1 MAMRERRFTLDQMAH
16 TGTIGRM
23 QIERIKPG
31 SVWNNL
37 ETCKLTTVTAPSGY
51 GKTTILREWAA
62 KTDLDVG
69 WISLGEEDVQRVAFW
84 KKIIVHMPGMPE
96 QERVNLLDIL
106 QSTSFSPTHFIAT
119 LCTCLR
125 TYQVSGALI
134 IDDFQLMKDSQELDE
149 LITFVEEMP
158 DTYHI
163 VVSGQ
168 SFTGGSLKRLLRH
181 QQVLQITK
189 QDLVLTVEELQHY
202 IVTYLHREPSE
213 EAIASIMQQTK
224 GWPAG
229 LQLIHMYEH
238 LREDYTDLQFSNVTV
253 ARQLIQEIV
262 YSLSESEQH
271 YLLCSAV
278 VNTMHIRLCDHLAGT
293 RRGRII
299 IRRLKTQG
307 LLVEGQ
313 GETGWFTLN
322 RHLRNYLREM
332 LDMHEEIDVEE
343 LYYRASDWYETQQT
357 PVMAIHYAAK
367 AGDQKRLKRLIIKA
381 APALLQEGRVA
392 QLQEWIS
399 MLPRQYIYQP
409 DLGIIYGWVVCFR
422 FQPELAERQAHMM
435 EEQLLRRELQLT
447 EEEEKRYF
455 TDVYTL
461 KTFISILQDD
471 AKSTLNNANKA
482 LVYSPITS
490 SYFSHSFDYNRHD
503 ATIMH
508 SAIGGGGDLRSV
520 QRLFECL
527 APKITKESVFSGYYH
542 ICLAEIAYEW
552 GQSGKAKRQ
561 LDIALMIADLFGLP
575 GLLVPVYLLKARLEI
590 EQQGNAQA
598 AKATLHALKDMLT
611 TSNAPSDW
619 FKKAEAAR
627 VQIAIRQKDTGR
639 IRNWLSLFVLQE
651 PPIQQK
657 SLYEYITLVHAY
669 AALDERETAL
679 RYIKKLMPFVKF
691 GGRIS
696 AEIDLL
702 ITQAVLLY
710 KEDREAAFET
720 LKQALRLSADSKY
733 LRMYWLGGETIQ
745 SMFEEMIRLEEVSKK
760 QIRYVE
766 QILAYWSKDTHDQRI
781 QSKLTKRELQ
791 LVYQLQLGKRNNEI
805 AQELALSLGT
815 VKVYFHRI
823 YEKLGVKNRK
833 QAKEIAAGLDYSEIL

>member
-1 MAMRERRFTLDQMAH
+1 MRERKLTLDQLAH

-23 QIERIKPG
+23 EIERIKPD
-31 SVWNNL
+31 SVWANL

-51 GKTTILREWAA
+51 GKTTILKEWAA
-62 KTDLDVG
+62 KTNLEVG
-69 WISLGEEDVQRVAFW
+69 WISLGEEDIQRVSFW
-84 KKIIVHMPGMPE
+84 KKVIVHMPGLPE
-96 QERVNLLDIL
+96 QERINLLDIL

-134 IDDFQLMKDSQELDE
+134 IDDFHMMMDSPELGE
-149 LITFVEEMP
+149 LITWIEEMP

-163 VVSGQ
+163 IISGQ
-168 SFTGGSLKRLLRH
+168 SFTGVSLKRLLRH

-189 QDLVLTVEELQHY
+189 QDLILTVEELQQY
-202 IVTYLHREPSE
+202 VATYLHREPSE
-213 EAIASIMQQTK
+213 EVIANIMQQTK

-229 LQLIHMYEH
+229 LRLVHMYEQ
-238 LREDYTDLQFSNVTV
+238 LREDYADLQFSNVTV

-278 VNTMHIRLCDHLAGT
+278 LNTMHIRLCDHLAGT
-293 RRGRII
+293 RRGRVI

-313 GETGWFTLN
+313 EESGWFSLN

-332 LDMHEEIDVEE
+332 LDMQAEIDVKE
-343 LYYRASDWYETQQT
+343 LYKRASDWYETQQT
-357 PVMAIHYAAK
+357 LVMAIHYASK
-367 AGDQKRLKRLIIKA
+367 AGDQERLKRLIIKA
-381 APALLQEGRVA
+381 APALLEEGRVA

-399 MLPRQYIYQP
+399 MLPRKYMYQLE
-409 DLGIIYGWVVCFR
+409 LGIIYGWVVCFR
-422 FQPELAERQAHMM
+422 FQPELAERQAHML

-471 AKSTLNNANKA
+471 AKSTLDHANKS

-508 SAIGGGGDLRSV
+508 STIGGGGDLRSV
-520 QRLFECL
+520 HRLYERL

-552 GQSGKAKRQ
+552 GQSGKAKRH
-561 LDIALMIADLFGLP
+561 LDVALMIADLFGLP

-627 VQIAIRQKDTGR
+627 VHIAIQQNDTDR

-657 SLYEYITLVHAY
+657 SLFEYVTLVHAY
-669 AALDERETAL
+669 AALNERETAL
-679 RYIKKLMPFVKF
+679 SYIKKLMPFVKF

-696 AEIDLL
+696 AEIDLFV
-702 ITQAVLLY
+702 TQAVLLY
-710 KEDREAAFET
+710 NDDTDAALAS

-733 LRMYWLGGETIQ
+733 MRTYWLGGETVRNMVEELIQ
-745 SMFEEMIRLEEVSKK
+745 LEEVPKK
-760 QIRYVE
+760 QIKYVE
-766 QILAYWSKDTHDQRI
+766 QILAYWSEDTHDQRL

-791 LVYQLQLGKRNNEI
+791 LVYQLQLGKRNIEI

>member
-1 MAMRERRFTLDQMAH
+1 MRERKLTLNQLAH

-23 QIERIKPG
+23 EIERIKPG
-31 SVWNNL
+31 SVWANL

-51 GKTTILREWAA
+51 GKTTILREWAG
-62 KTDLDVG
+62 KTSLEVG
-69 WISLGEEDVQRVAFW
+69 WISLGEEDIQRVAFW
-84 KKIIVHMPGMPE
+84 KKVIVHMPGLPE
-96 QERVNLLDIL
+96 QERINLLDIL

-119 LCTCLR
+119 LCACLR
-125 TYQVSGALI
+125 TYQLSGALV
-134 IDDFQLMKDSQELDE
+134 IDDFHMMADSPELGE
-149 LITFVEEMP
+149 LITFIEEMP

-163 VVSGQ
+163 IVSGQ
-168 SFTGGSLKRLLRH
+168 SFAGVSLKRLLRH

-189 QDLVLTVEELQHY
+189 QDLIFSAEELQQY

-213 EAIASIMQQTK
+213 EAIANIMQQTK

-229 LQLIHMYEH
+229 LQLVHMYEH
-238 LREDYTDLQFSNVTV
+238 LREDYADLQFSNVTV

-262 YSLSESEQH
+262 YSLSENEQR

-278 VNTMHIRLCDHLAGT
+278 LNTMHIRLCDHLAGT
-293 RRGRII
+293 RRGRVI

-307 LLVEGQ
+307 LLVEEE
-313 GETGWFTLN
+313 GESGWFTLN
-322 RHLRNYLREM
+322 RHLRSYLREM
-332 LDMHEEIDVEE
+332 LDMQEKIDVKE
-343 LYYRASDWYETQQT
+343 LYKRASDWYETQET
-357 PVMAIHYAAK
+357 VVMAIHYAAK
-367 AGDQKRLKRLIIKA
+367 AGDQERMKRLIIKA

-392 QLQEWIS
+392 QLQEWLS
-399 MLPRQYIYQP
+399 MLPRKYIYQP
-409 DLGIIYGWVVCFR
+409 DLGTIYGWVVCFR

-447 EEEEKRYF
+447 EAEEKRYF

-471 AKSTLNNANKA
+471 VKSTLNNANKA

-490 SYFSHSFDYNRHD
+490 RYFSHSFDYNRHD
-503 ATIMH
+503 ATILH
-508 SAIGGGGDLRSV
+508 STIGGGGDLRSV
-520 QRLFECL
+520 HRLYECL

-552 GQSGKAKRQ
+552 GMSGKAKRH
-561 LDIALMIADLFGLP
+561 LDVALMIADLFGLP
-575 GLLVPVYLLKARLEI
+575 GLLVPVYLLKARLEV

-627 VQIAIRQKDTGR
+627 VHIAIQQNDTDR

-651 PPIQQK
+651 LPIQQK

-669 AALDERETAL
+669 AALDERQTAL
-679 RYIKKLMPFVKF
+679 RYIKKLIPFVKF

-702 ITQAVLLY
+702 VTQAVLLY
-710 KEDREAAFET
+710 TEDTEAAFAS

-733 LRMYWLGGETIQ
+733 LRTYWLGGETART
-745 SMFEEMIRLEEVSKK
+745 MFEELSRREEVPKK
-760 QIRYVE
+760 QIKYIE
-766 QILAYWSKDTHDQRI
+766 QLLSYWTEGTQDEQL